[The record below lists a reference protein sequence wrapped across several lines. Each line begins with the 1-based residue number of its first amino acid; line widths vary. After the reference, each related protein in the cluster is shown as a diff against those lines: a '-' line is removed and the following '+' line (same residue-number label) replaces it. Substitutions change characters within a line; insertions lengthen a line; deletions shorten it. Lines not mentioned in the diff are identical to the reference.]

1 MMMWSLRVMWPS
13 IVADMGHHWIRKIFH
28 LVNDVMVNLC
38 GESLVCHGKGWSW
51 VFDPA
56 EGDNN

>member
-1 MMMWSLRVMWPS
+1 M
-13 IVADMGHHWIRKIFH
+13 RKMLH

-51 VFDPA
+51 ILEHA
-56 EGDNN
+56 EGSNQ